1 MKRAVYHC
9 QSFLLI
15 VCCIMFIMS
24 CGDDIGLGSQDD
36 YEVTPKNVFAGGEW
50 EVTYANDG
58 GAEYTDYRKISFTNN
73 TFSFYRKKNRINLEE
88 TYTGTYSLFYGEFKA
103 ECIKFVS
110 DTPEFNRTARYDFN
124 ETKPNGEKYPDG
136 TVRFIVQNDIDSVI
150 SGLYT
155 KIN

>member
-1 MKRAVYHC
+1 MKKAVNYAC
-9 QSFLLI
+9 VFFILI
-15 VCCIMFIMS
+15 FCIMFFMS
-24 CGDDIGLGSQDD
+24 CDDDIGLGD
-36 YEVTPKNVFAGGEW
+36 TPQNTPENVFAGGEW

-73 TFSFYRKKNRINLEE
+73 TFSFYHKKDRIDLEE

-103 ECIKFVS
+103 EYIKFVS
-110 DTPEFNRTARYDFN
+110 DTPEFNRTARYDFD
-124 ETKPNGEKYPDG
+124 EIKPNGEKYPDD
-136 TVRFIVQNDIDSVI
+136 TVRLIVQNDIDSVI